1 MFLQSFRCLLEHLFV
16 DDEVRVVE
24 GELQLLDGVDSRLP
38 QTIVLLQN
46 VLV

>member
-1 MFLQSFRCLLEHLFV
+1 MFLQSFRCFLEDLLV
-16 DDEVRVVE
+16 DDEMRIVE

-46 VLV
+46 VLI